1 MKKVLVDKVYMKING
16 EIRLIDARKKIF
28 LTSENEGRL
37 IDGRVVKKE
46 EGRWIYEPK

>member
-1 MKKVLVDKVYMKING
+1 MKKYITDKVYMKING

-28 LTSENEGRL
+28 LTSENEGHL

-46 EGRWIYEPK
+46 GDKWIYEPQ